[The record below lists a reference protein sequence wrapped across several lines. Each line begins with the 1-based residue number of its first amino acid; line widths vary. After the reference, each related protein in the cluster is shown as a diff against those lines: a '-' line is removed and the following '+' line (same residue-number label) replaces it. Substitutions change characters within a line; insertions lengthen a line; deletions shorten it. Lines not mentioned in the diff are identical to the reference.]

1 MSKIVETLPD
11 WLHLKWDF
19 QNSLW
24 NFSGSNIEKVTDK
37 ASLIGLGPPKTLLDG
52 QKRQKS

>member
-52 QKRQKS
+52 QKQQKS